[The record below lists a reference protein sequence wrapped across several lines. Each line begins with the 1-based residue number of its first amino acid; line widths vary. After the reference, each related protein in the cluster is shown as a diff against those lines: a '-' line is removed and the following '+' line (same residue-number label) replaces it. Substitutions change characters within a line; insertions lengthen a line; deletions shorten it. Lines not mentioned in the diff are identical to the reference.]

1 MNRLHTRL
9 AGLGSCSRRA
19 QSMSEYMKR
28 ANNPKVKKARQD
40 VKKAHTRKR
49 GAKSEAQEREDKKV
63 EAKVERDSKRLK
75 VLEDIAEAKG
85 AEIYDPLQRDID
97 KQKEAMRDDY

>member
-1 MNRLHTRL
+1 
-9 AGLGSCSRRA
+9 
-19 QSMSEYMKR
+19 MSEYMKR

-49 GAKSEAQEREDKKV
+49 GPKSEGQDREILKV
-63 EAKVERDSKRLK
+63 DAKLERDSKRLK
-75 VLEDIAEAKG
+75 VLEDAAEAKG

-97 KQKEAMRDDY
+97 KQKEAMKDDY